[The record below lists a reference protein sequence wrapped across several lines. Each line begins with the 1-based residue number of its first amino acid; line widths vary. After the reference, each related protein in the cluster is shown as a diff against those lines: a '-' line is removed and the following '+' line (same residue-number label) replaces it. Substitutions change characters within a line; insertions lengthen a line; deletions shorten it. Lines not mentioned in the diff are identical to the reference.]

1 LIPKSVA
8 SVKEDNEPEKD
19 KDKPKDDKESENVD
33 QKYETK

>member
-1 LIPKSVA
+1 LIPKSAA